1 MNQHLSNFIFR
12 YRYVLAAAVSCLLL
26 AAWALFVEPNRLVLT
41 KAKVEIEHWAA
52 INNGFRII
60 VISDLHAEPEWVKN
74 GKLKEISDLANAQK
88 PDVVLLVGD
97 LINAMGGEKG
107 NITMPELTDFIRSL
121 KSKYGTYAVHGNHEF
136 WFGREKVEKAL
147 TDAGVTMIQNKSV
160 TIKINRE
167 KISFAGLPEL
177 GTSNDTDVVKAL
189 RQVKKGE
196 CVFLITHNPESLP
209 LVPSR
214 VSLTICG
221 HTHGGQLRL
230 PVLGSALM
238 PNMIKSRFEPGLNME
253 DGRKMYLTSGIGGS
267 PYRARFYCPPEVVL
281 LEIYAPKSPMTAPK

>member
-1 MNQHLSNFIFR
+1 
-12 YRYVLAAAVSCLLL
+12 
-26 AAWALFVEPNRLVLT
+26 
-41 KAKVEIEHWAA
+41 
-52 INNGFRII
+52 
-60 VISDLHAEPEWVKN
+60 
-74 GKLKEISDLANAQK
+74 
-88 PDVVLLVGD
+88 LLVGD

-121 KSKYGTYAVHGNHEF
+121 KSKYGIYAVHGNHEF

-147 TDAGVTMIQNKSV
+147 TDAGVIMIQNKSV
-160 TIKINRE
+160 TLKINRE

-189 RQVKKGE
+189 RQVKPGE

-209 LVPSR
+209 LVPTG

-230 PVLGSALM
+230 PVVGSALM
-238 PNMIKSRFEPGLNME
+238 PNMIKSRFEPGLNIE
-253 DGRKMYLTSGIGGS
+253 GERKMYLTSGIGGS

-281 LEIYAPKSPMTAPK
+281 LEIYAPKSPTPAPK